1 MKLLLKRIGAY
12 LIDII
17 LISVI
22 ATFLSSNKY
31 INKDYKEYTKVYEE
45 YNENY
50 NEYNRFITKLNNSFE
65 NNKISKKE
73 YKDLLKYDRKYT
85 KELKS
90 SYKDNKITKTEY
102 NSILENLNENY
113 SKLETNYSYKLLKKS
128 IIPTIINMLCILLYF
143 VVIQYY
149 FNGQTLGKK
158 IMNLRVV
165 KNSNKKLTI
174 FNFLLRSLIVNE
186 VFINICSI
194 ICLLVLSKNSY
205 IAYSQIIYIITYIF
219 EMAIIFTITFDKNNR
234 GLHDYICN
242 TKVIEDKKG

>member
-17 LISVI
+17 LISLI

-50 NEYNRFITKLNNSFE
+50 NEYNRFITKLNNSYE

-73 YKDLLKYDRKYT
+73 YKDLLKYDTKYT

-90 SYKDNKITKTEY
+90 SYKDNKITKKEY

-143 VVIQYY
+143 VVMQYY

-165 KNSNKKLTI
+165 KNNDKKITI

-234 GLHDYICN
+234 GLHDHICN

>member
-128 IIPTIINMLCILLYF
+128 IIPTVINMLCILLYF

-194 ICLLVLSKNSY
+194 VCLLVSSKNSY

-234 GLHDYICN
+234 GLHDHICN

>member
-17 LISVI
+17 LISLI